1 MDGHIATMGPD
12 YADDFDKAEQL
23 RGEITCGSDSDEEDS
38 DSANVVE
45 SKAECNEALFKI
57 IYQEQDYSVEGN
69 DCRYLDGVNYHTVTD
84 CDCSDPDNYDFY
96 DEGSF
101 LIRFSVRKF
110 WILY

>member
-1 MDGHIATMGPD
+1 MAGHLATGGYDAD
-12 YADDFDKAEQL
+12 YGHAEGDFEKAEQL
-23 RGEITCGSDSDEEDS
+23 RGEITCVP

-69 DCRYLDGVNYHTVTD
+69 DCRYLDGVNYVTVTD